1 MLSRASALLSVN
13 KMATRNGLEPS
24 TSSVTGWRANR
35 LHHRAIKGQMPEDE
49 IALLPEEY
57 QVESVVKL
65 QVPALDGERHL
76 VVIKA
81 NKI

>member
-1 MLSRASALLSVN
+1 
-13 KMATRNGLEPS
+13 
-24 TSSVTGWRANR
+24 
-35 LHHRAIKGQMPEDE
+35 MPEDE

-65 QVPALDGERHL
+65 QVPATDGERHL

>member
-1 MLSRASALLSVN
+1 
-13 KMATRNGLEPS
+13 
-24 TSSVTGWRANR
+24 
-35 LHHRAIKGQMPEDE
+35 
-49 IALLPEEY
+49 
-57 QVESVVKL
+57 SVVKL

>member
-1 MLSRASALLSVN
+1 
-13 KMATRNGLEPS
+13 
-24 TSSVTGWRANR
+24 
-35 LHHRAIKGQMPEDE
+35 
-49 IALLPEEY
+49 
-57 QVESVVKL
+57 VVKL

>member
-1 MLSRASALLSVN
+1 
-13 KMATRNGLEPS
+13 
-24 TSSVTGWRANR
+24 
-35 LHHRAIKGQMPEDE
+35 
-49 IALLPEEY
+49 
-57 QVESVVKL
+57 VKL

>member
-1 MLSRASALLSVN
+1 
-13 KMATRNGLEPS
+13 
-24 TSSVTGWRANR
+24 
-35 LHHRAIKGQMPEDE
+35 
-49 IALLPEEY
+49 
-57 QVESVVKL
+57 ESVVKL

>member
-1 MLSRASALLSVN
+1 
-13 KMATRNGLEPS
+13 
-24 TSSVTGWRANR
+24 
-35 LHHRAIKGQMPEDE
+35 
-49 IALLPEEY
+49 
-57 QVESVVKL
+57 L